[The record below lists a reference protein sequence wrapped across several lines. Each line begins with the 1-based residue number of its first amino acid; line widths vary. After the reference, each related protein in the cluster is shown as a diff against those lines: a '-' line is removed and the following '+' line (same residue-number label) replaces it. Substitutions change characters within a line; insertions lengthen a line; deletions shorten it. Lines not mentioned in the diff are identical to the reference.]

1 MTKKIIY
8 ECIDAGSEYCPCY
21 LAETNDCIT
30 CSHLQGKEFCDC
42 NWRGVCIYQE
52 YFWNGKKAKIARKNF
67 RARILDKEFI
77 GDNLII
83 FKISVAKSFA
93 RNLKQPGSYVFIRD
107 ANKPEYFDIPM
118 SIMYSDENRGEI
130 HVAVQII
137 GTKTK
142 TLLTIEDEIMI
153 RGPYW
158 NGILGL
164 KDLKTLK
171 NSNALIVA
179 RGVALAPAVHILNY
193 LIRNN
198 NRVTFIM
205 DKGKFTEIF
214 INEYLDES
222 KIISIEADI
231 LKQKGKLIVQELI
244 RNNHYDLCF
253 SGGSDPQHEEIN
265 KLLEEFSPNTKY
277 VVTNNKEICCGEGI
291 CGSCTMRVGDKIIKA
306 CKSQINTSYIFEK
319 GEK

>member
-1 MTKKIIY
+1 MSKKIIY

-42 NWRGVCIYQE
+42 NWRGVCIFQE
-52 YFWNGKKAKIARKNF
+52 YVWNGKKAKTSRQNF
-67 RARILDKEFI
+67 KANIIEKKLV
-77 GDNLII
+77 GDNLVI
-83 FKISVAKSFA
+83 FKIAVTKTFA
-93 RNLKQPGSYVFIRD
+93 RDLLQPGSFVFIRD
-107 ANKPEYFDIPM
+107 IKKPEYFDIPM
-118 SIMYSDENRGEI
+118 SIMYSDDNKGEI

-142 TLLTIEDEIMI
+142 TLLSIDDEIMI

-171 NSNALIVA
+171 NSNVLIVA
-179 RGVALAPAVHILNY
+179 RGVALAPAVHILKY
-193 LIRNN
+193 LIRNQ
-198 NRVTFIM
+198 NRITMIM
-205 DKGKFTEIF
+205 DRGKLSEIF
-214 INEYLDES
+214 INDYIDES
-222 KIISIEADI
+222 RIINIETDIISE
-231 LKQKGKLIVQELI
+231 KGKLIIQELI

-253 SGGSDPQHEEIN
+253 SGGSDVQHEEIE
-265 KLLEEFSPNTKY
+265 KLLRELSPDTKF
-277 VVTNNKEICCGEGI
+277 VITNNKEICCGEGI
-291 CGSCTMRVGDKIIKA
+291 CGSCTMKVGGKIIKA

-319 GEK
+319 GDE

>member
-1 MTKKIIY
+1 MSKRIIY

-42 NWRGVCIYQE
+42 NWRGVCIFQE
-52 YFWNGKKAKIARKNF
+52 YVWNGKKAKTSRQNLKAKIIEKK
-67 RARILDKEFI
+67 LVGE
-77 GDNLII
+77 NLII
-83 FKISVAKSFA
+83 FKIAVTKTFA
-93 RNLKQPGSYVFIRD
+93 RDLLQPGSFIFIRD
-107 ANKPEYFDIPM
+107 INKPEYFDIPM
-118 SIMYSDENRGEI
+118 SIMHSDDNKGEI

-142 TLLTIEDEIMI
+142 TLLSIDDEIMI

-171 NSNALIVA
+171 DSNVLIVA
-179 RGVALAPAVHILNY
+179 RGVALAPAVHILRY
-193 LIRNN
+193 LIRNK
-198 NRVTFIM
+198 NRITMIM
-205 DKGKFTEIF
+205 DRGKLSEIF
-214 INEYLDES
+214 INEYIDES
-222 KIISIEADI
+222 RIINIETDIISE
-231 LKQKGKLIVQELI
+231 KGKLIIQELI

-253 SGGSDPQHEEIN
+253 SGGSDRQHDEIQR
-265 KLLEEFSPNTKY
+265 LLKESSPNTKF
-277 VVTNNKEICCGEGI
+277 VITNNKEICCGEGI
-291 CGSCTMRVGDKIIKA
+291 CGSCTIKVGDKIIKA

-319 GEK
+319 GDK

>member
-1 MTKKIIY
+1 MSKRIIY
-8 ECIDAGSEYCPCY
+8 ECIDAGSDYCPCY

-42 NWRGVCIYQE
+42 NWRGVCIFQE
-52 YFWNGKKAKIARKNF
+52 YVWNGKKAKTSRKNF
-67 RARILDKEFI
+67 KAKIVEKKLVGE
-77 GDNLII
+77 NLII
-83 FKISVAKSFA
+83 FKIAVTKTFA
-93 RNLKQPGSYVFIRD
+93 RDLLQPGSFVFIRD
-107 ANKPEYFDIPM
+107 ISKPEYFDIPM
-118 SIMYSDENRGEI
+118 SIMHSDDSKGEI

-142 TLLTIEDEIMI
+142 TLLTIGDEIMI

-171 NSNALIVA
+171 DSNVLIVA
-179 RGVALAPAVHILNY
+179 RGVALAPAVHILKY

-198 NRVTFIM
+198 NRITMIM
-205 DKGKFTEIF
+205 DRGKIHEIF
-214 INEYLDES
+214 INDYIDES
-222 KIISIEADI
+222 RIINIETDIISE
-231 LKQKGKLIVQELI
+231 KGKLIIQELI

-253 SGGSDPQHEEIN
+253 SGGSDRQHDEIQE
-265 KLLEEFSPNTKY
+265 LLKESSPDTKF
-277 VVTNNKEICCGEGI
+277 VITNNKEICCGEGI
-291 CGSCTMRVGDKIIKA
+291 CGSCTIKVGDKIIKA

-319 GEK
+319 GDK